1 MVKFIFESM
10 TANFP
15 PQLYRDSTGSL
26 DLFDPN
32 ALKHPLN
39 KSVESYLLT
48 IKHLNI
54 LCGKKY
60 LVLRILDSLQQ
71 DHLPVIILLEIR
83 LTSFTGGIGAF
94 RHISRRRASILS
106 KRFGSTTRSGESSL
120 LLWRMAVSAAYSYC
134 WPIILNLKYFPR
146 TVEQSKASSPS
157 R

>member
-1 MVKFIFESM
+1 MKFVFESM
-10 TANFP
+10 TANAFAFF
-15 PQLYRDSTGSL
+15 YRDSKGTL
-26 DLFDPN
+26 DLLDPN
-32 ALKHPLN
+32 AWKHPLS
-39 KSVESYLLT
+39 KSVESYLLP

-71 DHLPVIILLEIR
+71 YHLPVIILLEIR

-106 KRFGSTTRSGESSL
+106 KRFGSTTRSGESSF
-120 LLWRMAVSAAYSYC
+120 LLWRMAISAAYSYC
-134 WPIILNLKYFPR
+134 WPIMRSLKYLAR